1 MSYVVLV
8 LVSVALGFGN
18 VLMLNWSLDK
28 VLHKKIG
35 AHASY
40 FSRMLFVAFCLFLIL
55 KRYDT
60 WVEFLVFVVSFT
72 AAQVASVKYFASR
85 SRR

>member
-8 LVSVALGFGN
+8 LVSVALGVGN

-28 VLHKKIG
+28 VLRGKLG
-35 AHASY
+35 SHASY

-55 KRYDT
+55 KRYNA
-60 WVEFLVFVVSFT
+60 WQEFIVFVVSFT
-72 AAQVASVKYFASR
+72 VAQVAAVKYLAR
-85 SRR
+85 KK